1 MASTPDDAARIV
13 DAILAEEP
21 PEADREL
28 YLGDLALHSAEFLDD
43 IKIVERI
50 GEEFPCVKRADGTTV
65 PIDIARHRDLILRL
79 GFWPFFRGLGSS
91 SIRIERADEE
101 LIFVTPAAA
110 RAYLRKGMVS
120 FLGSRIRSLRG
131 LAEMPV
137 DVVPLT
143 LPNHRF
149 LRGVPSTVSTSGFTV
164 KVSATP
170 GLRVHVSPTFRR
182 SFRFF
187 ASPTSPA
194 IGKLPG
200 GIYEFAVDGGP
211 YPTQVIDTGTFDIPY
226 VTTTPVLAL

>member
-1 MASTPDDAARIV
+1 MASTPDDAPRIV

-21 PEADREL
+21 PEADRDL

-43 IKIVERI
+43 VEIVERI
-50 GEEFPCVKRADGTTV
+50 GAEFPCVKRADGTTV
-65 PIDIARHRDLILRL
+65 PIDIARHRDLIGWL
-79 GFWPFFRGLGSS
+79 GFRPFFGGLGSRS
-91 SIRIERADEE
+91 TRIERADEE
-101 LIFVTPAAA
+101 IVFVSPAAA
-110 RAYLRKGMVS
+110 RAYLREGMVS

-131 LAEMPV
+131 LGEMRV
-137 DVVPLT
+137 DAVPLT
-143 LPNHRF
+143 LPNHQF
-149 LRGVPSTVSTSGFTV
+149 LRGVPPTVSTSGFTV
-164 KVSATP
+164 KISATP

-211 YPTQVIDTGTFDIPY
+211 YPTQTMDTGTFDIPY
-226 VTTTPVLAL
+226 TTTTPVLAL

>member
-1 MASTPDDAARIV
+1 MASTPDDAQQIV
-13 DAILAEEP
+13 DAILAEKP
-21 PEADREL
+21 PEADRDL

-43 IKIVERI
+43 VEIVKHI
-50 GEEFPCVKRADGTTV
+50 GKEFPCVKRADGTTV
-65 PIDIARHRDLILRL
+65 PIDIARHRDLIVRF
-79 GFWPFFRGLGSS
+79 GFWPFFRGLGSR
-91 SIRIERADEE
+91 SIGTERADEE
-101 LIFVTPAAA
+101 IVFVTPAAA
-110 RAYLRKGMVS
+110 RAYLRKGMIS
-120 FLGSRIRSLRG
+120 FLDSRIRSLRG
-131 LAEMPV
+131 LAEMRV
-137 DVVPLT
+137 DVVPLM
-143 LPNHRF
+143 LPNHQF

-194 IGKLPG
+194 TGKLAG

-226 VTTTPVLAL
+226 TTTTPVLGL